1 MKTDDD
7 VRYAERT
14 LQAMLAAGGEV
25 TVGDSRRAAMRGR
38 VLERVLAAE
47 PGATAPGRRPARAA
61 TTRSLTARLVA
72 VATAVSV
79 FGSSAVAYAAE
90 GAMPQDALYPV
101 KRAMQAAALAVG
113 PTASIKAWL
122 AIRMADD
129 RLAEAAD
136 VASSDPERANELARE
151 ARETLYE
158 AAAQAGGMS
167 GEARDDVVASLIAIG
182 ARQREHLIQIAS
194 RLPDAAQA
202 GIMRAIARAGGEARA
217 RAIEVHLARA
227 ERRVAAR
234 ARARAAEQAGGTAQ
248 GVGQGRGTRRGSGR
262 GASGPATGKGQDTDE
277 QHRPP
282 DSGDGGAG
290 PGSQGQG
297 QGKGA
302 GGGQSGGGDSS
313 PGTSGG
319 SGGGGR
325 SWGKP

>member
-1 MKTDDD
+1 MNTDDGMT
-7 VRYAERT
+7 YAERK
-14 LQAMLAAGGEV
+14 LRSMLEAGGEV
-25 TVGDSRRAAMRGR
+25 TIGESRRAAMRER
-38 VLERVLAAE
+38 VLDRVLAA
-47 PGATAPGRRPARAA
+47 GSAAPAPVRKAARAA
-61 TTRSLTARLVA
+61 TGRSFTARLIA

-101 KRAMQAAALAVG
+101 KRAMQTAALAVA
-113 PTASIKAWL
+113 PTASIRAGL

-129 RLAEAAD
+129 RVAEAAD
-136 VASSDPERANELARE
+136 VASSDPELANELARE

-167 GEARDDVVASLIAIG
+167 GEARDDVVARLIAIG
-182 ARQREHLIQIAS
+182 ARQREHLMQIAA

-227 ERRVAAR
+227 ERRAAAR
-234 ARARAAEQAGGTAQ
+234 VKVRNAEHARGAGQ
-248 GVGQGRGTRRGSGR
+248 GAGQGRGAGIGGGSGK
-262 GASGPATGKGQDTDE
+262 GAGGQGSDGQGADE

-282 DSGDGGAG
+282 DAG
-290 PGSQGQG
+290 EGRADPDEQGQG

-302 GGGQSGGGDSS
+302 GGGESGGGSS
-313 PGTSGG
+313 GR
-319 SGGGGR
+319 GGR
-325 SWGKP
+325 SGGKP